1 MTRAYPLTGKPAPP
15 LSLPDANGETY
26 TLDPSAVGKPV
37 VIFFYPKS
45 GEWNGAHLS
54 AVGRH

>member
-1 MTRAYPLTGKPAPP
+1 MPHSYALTGQPAPS

-26 TLDPSAVGKPV
+26 TLEPDKVGKPV

-45 GEWNGAHLS
+45 GA
-54 AVGRH
+54 